1 MILVLLD
8 HPHPCDHPDPEP
20 RTRPVV
26 LGQGTRSSL
35 DAALPAVVML
45 AASGWL
51 GLVLVGRSCG
61 FVWCLIGGKAAQP
74 SRQSSAMTG
83 KSAVTLTA
91 LVGSCW
97 PAWLYGSARRLV
109 KAGGRR
115 AAPPGRPAQRSGCR
129 ECRDGRCSP
138 YARSV
143 PPAAALIP

>member
-8 HPHPCDHPDPEP
+8 RPHPCHHPDTEP
-20 RTRPVV
+20 RTRPVA

-35 DAALPAVVML
+35 DTASPAVVML

-51 GLVLVGRSCG
+51 VLVLVEGFRG

-91 LVGSCW
+91 LVGS
-97 PAWLYGSARRLV
+97 
-109 KAGGRR
+109 
-115 AAPPGRPAQRSGCR
+115 
-129 ECRDGRCSP
+129 
-138 YARSV
+138 
-143 PPAAALIP
+143 